1 MRDYLTTIP
10 LQVSSVIIF
19 LSITYLTQRFWFIR
33 AWRLIE
39 SVVRPD
45 TRPLLRSLLIMAA
58 SAATITALDSA
69 LGHIVPHGPVAALL
83 FGVAKLWLSLSF
95 LAVLSIKAVSA
106 FNWVSEKVSAMM
118 TTGDHGRL
126 DSSRRAFVRHATAVT
141 AGIPFVAGTYG
152 FFNERLD
159 FQTRAVQI
167 PVARLPRDLD
177 GLRIVQLSDIHM
189 GDFMP
194 RAAVRRA
201 VDMANDLRANLA
213 VVTGDFITD
222 INDPLEECIAELS
235 RLHAPLGV
243 WGCNG
248 NHEIYA
254 NVEEAAQRLFE
265 LHGMRLLRQENAEID
280 WRGGR
285 FNIIGVDYQRQ
296 RIPYSATPIMLP
308 GIEPLV
314 RKNMLNILLSHN
326 PNSFRRAAELGIE
339 LSLAGHTHGGQV
351 CLEILDHSWCPA
363 HYMTNFVAGLYR
375 HPSAADSSTSGI
387 KLTDEQTKPA
397 FLYVNSGLG
406 TIGMPVRLNVSPEI
420 TLITLRAA
428 G

>member
-19 LSITYLTQRFWFIR
+19 LSVTYLTQRFWFIR

-39 SVVRPD
+39 SVVRPNR
-45 TRPLLRSLLIMAA
+45 RPLLRSLLLVAA
-58 SAATITALDSA
+58 SAAIITALDSA
-69 LGHIVPHGPVAALL
+69 LGHIVPHGPAAGLL
-83 FGVAKLWLSLSF
+83 LGVAKLWLSLSF
-95 LAVLSIKAVSA
+95 LAVLAIKTVST
-106 FNWVSEKVSAMM
+106 FNWVLEKISAVV
-118 TTGDHGRL
+118 TTGDHRTL
-126 DSSRRAFVRHATAVT
+126 DSSRRAFVRYATFVAG
-141 AGIPFVAGTYG
+141 GIPFVAGTYG
-152 FFNERLD
+152 FFDERLD
-159 FQTRAVQI
+159 FQIRAVQI
-167 PVARLPRDLD
+167 PISRLPRELD

-201 VDMANDLRANLA
+201 VDMANDLRTNLA

-248 NHEIYA
+248 NHEVYA
-254 NVEEAAQRLFE
+254 NVEEAAQRLFK
-265 LHGMRLLRQENAEID
+265 LHGMRLLRQANAEIE
-280 WRGGR
+280 WRGAR

-308 GIEPLV
+308 GIEPLI

-351 CLEILDHSWCPA
+351 CIEIVDHSWCPA
-363 HYMTNFVAGLYR
+363 HYMTDFVAGLY
-375 HPSAADSSTSGI
+375 HQPAAADSSTSRI
-387 KLTDEQTKPA
+387 KLADEETKPA